1 MKEIKPLNN
10 NGSIQLKF
18 TFGGKRYAFNPLPG
32 GNYDD
37 KRDLAIAQAIATKIQ
52 NDIIAGHFD
61 KTLDK
66 YRLVP
71 KATLNTQ
78 PKTLLELWDI
88 WVKTLELPTATEAN
102 HYKWVRRMITKARP
116 GITDTDWITK
126 VDIAPRTFKDRLGL
140 IKACCKWGVSKGYLE
155 TNPYESIKPP
165 KDKPKEIKPFTQEEI
180 KLILVGFDELAPHYK
195 PFVGFLIATGVRTSE
210 AIGLLWGH
218 INFHRSEIV
227 IKESLPKDLT
237 GNGYQR
243 IRKETKTG
251 NIRYLP
257 ISEELRSL
265 LISIKPNQVN
275 PNDLVFTTPI
285 GKIIDAD
292 NFRNRQW
299 TKVLKAQGVPYR
311 KPYTSRHTMASH
323 AIDQGIPITG
333 LAYLLGHSDT
343 TMIIK
348 NYGHMINRPNL
359 PNIPLS

>member
-1 MKEIKPLNN
+1 MREIKPVNN

-18 TFGGKRYAFNPLPG
+18 SLGGKRYGFNPLPG
-32 GNYDD
+32 GHYED

-52 NDIIAGHFD
+52 NDILSGHFD
-61 KTLDK
+61 PTLDR

-102 HYKWVRRMITKARP
+102 HYKWVRRMITKASP

-155 TNPYESIKPP
+155 TNPYESIKLP

-180 KLILVGFDELAPHYK
+180 KLILEGFDKLAPHYS
-195 PFVGFLIATGVRTSE
+195 PFVRFLMATGVRTSE
-210 AIGLLWGH
+210 AIGLLWEH
-218 INFHRSEIV
+218 VDFHRSEII
-227 IKESLPKDLT
+227 IKESLSKDLT
-237 GNGYQR
+237 GNGYR
-243 IRKETKTG
+243 RVRKETKTG

-257 ISEELRSL
+257 MSLELQAL
-265 LISIKPNQVN
+265 LIFLRPPKVN
-275 PNDLVFTTPI
+275 PDSLVFTSPQ
-285 GKIIDAD
+285 GCIIDAD
-292 NFRNRQW
+292 NFRCRQW
-299 TKVLKAQGVPYR
+299 TKVLKAQGIPYR
-311 KPYTSRHTMASH
+311 KPYTTRHTMISH

-333 LAYLLGHSDT
+333 VAYLAGHKDT
-343 TMIIK
+343 SMIIK
-348 NYGHMINRPNL
+348 NYGHMINRPSL
-359 PNIPLS
+359 PSLPI